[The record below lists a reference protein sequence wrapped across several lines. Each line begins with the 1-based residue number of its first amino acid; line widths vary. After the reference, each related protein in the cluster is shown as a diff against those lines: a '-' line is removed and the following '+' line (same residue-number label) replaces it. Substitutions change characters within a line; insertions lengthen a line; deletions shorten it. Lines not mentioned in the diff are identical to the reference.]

1 MWRASVKVCMGACPS
16 NTGAGGCAPR
26 CTTRRRN
33 AHGTEQR
40 ELIYPWHP
48 WVGRQVHVHEVI
60 GDRRGSSRSRPL
72 VSGDRQGSQAEQNNR
87 LSRHMQ
93 NCAAASA
100 CGIASALY
108 MICSRRGVS
117 RAELA
122 RRLEWHREQV
132 DRLFRLDHKS
142 RLDQMEAA
150 LSWPLG

>member
-1 MWRASVKVCMGACPS
+1 
-16 NTGAGGCAPR
+16 
-26 CTTRRRN
+26 
-33 AHGTEQR
+33 
-40 ELIYPWHP
+40 
-48 WVGRQVHVHEVI
+48 
-60 GDRRGSSRSRPL
+60 
-72 VSGDRQGSQAEQNNR
+72 
-87 LSRHMQ
+87 MQ
-93 NCAAASA
+93 NCVAASA

-150 LSWPLG
+150 FRGPWADSGAAARTVVTARLPELSRRLTEPALRGLGRRLLN

>member
-1 MWRASVKVCMGACPS
+1 
-16 NTGAGGCAPR
+16 
-26 CTTRRRN
+26 
-33 AHGTEQR
+33 
-40 ELIYPWHP
+40 
-48 WVGRQVHVHEVI
+48 
-60 GDRRGSSRSRPL
+60 
-72 VSGDRQGSQAEQNNR
+72 
-87 LSRHMQ
+87 MQ

-150 LSWPLG
+150 FVALGLKAGRRPHSGDGEVA

>member
-1 MWRASVKVCMGACPS
+1 MPTRSSASDCAS
-16 NTGAGGCAPR
+16 NCARRKPR
-26 CTTRRRN
+26 PATSCCSTATK
-33 AHGTEQR
+33 AK
-40 ELIYPWHP
+40 
-48 WVGRQVHVHEVI
+48 
-60 GDRRGSSRSRPL
+60 RSP
-72 VSGDRQGSQAEQNNR
+72 DRQGSQAEQNNR

-150 LSWPLG
+150 FEALGLTAGRRPHSGDGEVA